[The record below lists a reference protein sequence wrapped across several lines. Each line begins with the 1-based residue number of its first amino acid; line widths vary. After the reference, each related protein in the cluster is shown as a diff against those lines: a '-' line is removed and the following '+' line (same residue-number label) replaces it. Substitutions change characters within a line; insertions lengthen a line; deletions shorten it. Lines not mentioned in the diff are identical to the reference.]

1 MLQFFSGNSTIIS
14 LGICGDLQFTTGC
27 KGEVIH
33 REKRQNR
40 ITEQR
45 KIQKEICRI
54 LLIFTMILSMICVV
68 NLTGC
73 RDRKSQ
79 EQTELISLD
88 GREPDVEK
96 ADGNTAK
103 EAEESEAGTDDN
115 MTEKAGLKQEKLQIC
130 YVHVCGAVKSPG
142 VYELTSDS
150 RLYEAI
156 QMAGGFTDEA
166 AGEALNQAEKIED
179 GSRIY
184 VPTKEEAKA
193 GTENNG
199 TFVQNADNE
208 KTDATKSTDA
218 GSTADGKV
226 DINTAGKDEL
236 MTLSGIGEA
245 KADAIIRYRDEH
257 GKFQKIEDLMEVEGI
272 KDGVFQKVKDQIKI

>member
-1 MLQFFSGNSTIIS
+1 M
-14 LGICGDLQFTTGC
+14 
-27 KGEVIH
+27 H

-54 LLIFTMILSMICVV
+54 LLIFTIILSMICVV

-96 ADGNTAK
+96 ADGNTEK
-103 EAEESEAGTDDN
+103 EAEGSEAGTDDN
-115 MTEKAGLKQEKLQIC
+115 MTEKDGLKQEKLQIC

-179 GSRIY
+179 GSRICKSRNREQRY
-184 VPTKEEAKA
+184 FR
-193 GTENNG
+193 TECG
-199 TFVQNADNE
+199 
-208 KTDATKSTDA
+208 
-218 GSTADGKV
+218 
-226 DINTAGKDEL
+226 
-236 MTLSGIGEA
+236 
-245 KADAIIRYRDEH
+245 
-257 GKFQKIEDLMEVEGI
+257 
-272 KDGVFQKVKDQIKI
+272 

>member
-1 MLQFFSGNSTIIS
+1 M
-14 LGICGDLQFTTGC
+14 
-27 KGEVIH
+27 H

-96 ADGNTAK
+96 ADGNTEK
-103 EAEESEAGTDDN
+103 EAEGSETGTDDN
-115 MTEKAGLKQEKLQIC
+115 MTEKDGLKQEKLQIC

-166 AGEALNQAEKIED
+166 AGEALNQAEYVQSVHEYDRDMLEEYVKTQKPEQRTTVL
-179 GSRIY
+179 SYRMRIM
-184 VPTKEEAKA
+184 KRQMQQKA
-193 GTENNG
+193 QMPE
-199 TFVQNADNE
+199 VRQMARW
-208 KTDATKSTDA
+208 
-218 GSTADGKV
+218 
-226 DINTAGKDEL
+226 IL
-236 MTLSGIGEA
+236 
-245 KADAIIRYRDEH
+245 IRPGRTN
-257 GKFQKIEDLMEVEGI
+257 
-272 KDGVFQKVKDQIKI
+272 

>member
-1 MLQFFSGNSTIIS
+1 M
-14 LGICGDLQFTTGC
+14 
-27 KGEVIH
+27 H

-103 EAEESEAGTDDN
+103 EAEGSEAGTDDN
-115 MTEKAGLKQEKLQIC
+115 MTEKDGLKQEKLQIC

-184 VPTKEEAKA
+184 VPTPLSDLNLIFYFLKY
-193 GTENNG
+193 TVFN
-199 TFVQNADNE
+199 TFHFHQIFYLL
-208 KTDATKSTDA
+208 K
-218 GSTADGKV
+218 
-226 DINTAGKDEL
+226 
-236 MTLSGIGEA
+236 LSMLISVTNDRVSLRLSDSG
-245 KADAIIRYRDEH
+245 
-257 GKFQKIEDLMEVEGI
+257 
-272 KDGVFQKVKDQIKI
+272 

>member
-1 MLQFFSGNSTIIS
+1 M
-14 LGICGDLQFTTGC
+14 
-27 KGEVIH
+27 H

-96 ADGNTAK
+96 ADGNTEK
-103 EAEESEAGTDDN
+103 EAEGSEAGTDDN
-115 MTEKAGLKQEKLQIC
+115 MTEKDSLKQEKLQIC

-166 AGEALNQAEKIED
+166 AGEALNQQKRLKMVPEYMFRRKKRQKPEQRTTVL
-179 GSRIY
+179 SYRMRIM
-184 VPTKEEAKA
+184 KRQMQQKA
-193 GTENNG
+193 QMPE
-199 TFVQNADNE
+199 VRQMARW
-208 KTDATKSTDA
+208 
-218 GSTADGKV
+218 
-226 DINTAGKDEL
+226 IL
-236 MTLSGIGEA
+236 
-245 KADAIIRYRDEH
+245 IRPGRTN
-257 GKFQKIEDLMEVEGI
+257 
-272 KDGVFQKVKDQIKI
+272 

>member
-1 MLQFFSGNSTIIS
+1 M
-14 LGICGDLQFTTGC
+14 
-27 KGEVIH
+27 H

-45 KIQKEICRI
+45 KIQKKICRI
-54 LLIFTMILSMICVV
+54 LLIFTMILSMIYVV

-96 ADGNTAK
+96 ADGNTEK
-103 EAEESEAGTDDN
+103 EAEGSEAGTDDN
-115 MTEKAGLKQEKLQIC
+115 MTEKDSLKQEKLQIC

-184 VPTKEEAKA
+184 VPTKEEAKPEQR
-193 GTENNG
+193 T
-199 TFVQNADNE
+199 TV
-208 KTDATKSTDA
+208 
-218 GSTADGKV
+218 
-226 DINTAGKDEL
+226 
-236 MTLSGIGEA
+236 LSYRMRIMKRQMQQ
-245 KADAIIRYRDEH
+245 KAQMPEVRQMARWILIRPGRTN
-257 GKFQKIEDLMEVEGI
+257 
-272 KDGVFQKVKDQIKI
+272 

>member
-1 MLQFFSGNSTIIS
+1 M
-14 LGICGDLQFTTGC
+14 
-27 KGEVIH
+27 H

-96 ADGNTAK
+96 ADGNTEK
-103 EAEESEAGTDDN
+103 EAEGSETGTDDN

-166 AGEALNQAEKIED
+166 AGEALNQAEKIEEYMFRRKKRQKPEQRTTVL
-179 GSRIY
+179 SYRMRIM
-184 VPTKEEAKA
+184 KRQMQQKA
-193 GTENNG
+193 QMPE
-199 TFVQNADNE
+199 VRQMARW
-208 KTDATKSTDA
+208 
-218 GSTADGKV
+218 
-226 DINTAGKDEL
+226 IL
-236 MTLSGIGEA
+236 
-245 KADAIIRYRDEH
+245 IRPGRTN
-257 GKFQKIEDLMEVEGI
+257 
-272 KDGVFQKVKDQIKI
+272 

>member
-1 MLQFFSGNSTIIS
+1 M
-14 LGICGDLQFTTGC
+14 
-27 KGEVIH
+27 H

-96 ADGNTAK
+96 ADGNTEK
-103 EAEESEAGTDDN
+103 EAE
-115 MTEKAGLKQEKLQIC
+115 
-130 YVHVCGAVKSPG
+130 
-142 VYELTSDS
+142 
-150 RLYEAI
+150 
-156 QMAGGFTDEA
+156 GFTDEA